1 MKQKITLNIRL
12 LGVILVS
19 AFVATMLLIPG
30 SAQAHS
36 NYLVPPRIVAQAS
49 TPDQQAQQDPEKTP
63 VKELPRSEGSRE
75 CNKDVAGEC
84 VSKMFD
90 YINYA
95 IAAIAALTG
104 VVIIIAIIAAGIEYA
119 SAGGDPQK
127 VASAKNRIR
136 NAIIGLIAFGLLF
149 GFLSWLVPGG
159 IG

>member
-1 MKQKITLNIRL
+1 M
-12 LGVILVS
+12 LGIILVS
-19 AFVATMLLIPG
+19 AFVASMLLLPG
-30 SAQAHS
+30 SAQAQP
-36 NYLVPPRIVAQAS
+36 NYLVSPRIVAQ
-49 TPDQQAQQDPEKTP
+49 TPPPDQQAQQDPEKIP
-63 VKELPRSEGSRE
+63 PKELPRSEGSRE

-95 IAAIAALTG
+95 IAAVAALAG
-104 VVIIIAIIAAGIEYA
+104 VVMIIVIVAAGIEYA

-136 NAIIGLIAFGLLF
+136 NAIIGLVAFGLLY